1 MAIKA
6 GNLDRRITVE
16 RAVKKRDSS
25 NGEITTW
32 EPAFR
37 RWARKSDNT
46 GQETNTDTQ
55 TIRYFDT
62 VWNLRSDRQSIEI
75 APDTHRIKHHGVVYR
90 IVAINEQPGRLDGL
104 RILSS
109 SRNESEAAYGPQGA

>member
-16 RAVKKRDSS
+16 VAVKGRDSS

-32 EPAFR
+32 QVAFK

-46 GQETNTDTQ
+46 GQETNVDVQ
-55 TIRYFDT
+55 TVRYFDT
-62 VWNLRSDRQSIEI
+62 IWNVRADGQSIQI
-75 APDTHRIKHHGVVYR
+75 APDTHRIRHHGVIYR
-90 IVAINEQPGRLDGL
+90 IVAVNEEPGRLDGI